1 MYKVTI
7 RYLLKNQLQ
16 LKESKF
22 FRFSRQFCLLFDQNL
37 TLFRPGPDRH
47 TVLNTCSERNRL
59 MKYQVVSFRCVLKNK
74 LGKVLSSTVNHDVL
88 TGQQVSGSQLPGL
101 ANALQNLTEGEYRR
115 VDLNASE
122 AYGFYD
128 PSMVIKVPK
137 TDLPDA
143 TERRNEHRPIMLDF
157 KGNRKAFRIVE
168 IGSES
173 IILDGNHPLA
183 GQDLVFEIETTAV
196 RDATPEEIS
205 ESVDHTSE
213 PMVH

>member
-1 MYKVTI
+1 
-7 RYLLKNQLQ
+7 
-16 LKESKF
+16 
-22 FRFSRQFCLLFDQNL
+22 
-37 TLFRPGPDRH
+37 
-47 TVLNTCSERNRL
+47 

-74 LGKVLSSTVNHDVL
+74 FGRIISSTFNQDVL
-88 TGQQVSGSQLPGL
+88 TGQQVPGGQLPGL
-101 ANALQNLTEGEYRR
+101 ANALQNLTEGEHRI

-128 PSMVIKVPK
+128 PTMVIKVPRG
-137 TDLPDA
+137 DLPDVS
-143 TERRNEHRPIMLDF
+143 ERQSEHRPIMLDF
-157 KGNRKAFRIVE
+157 KGNRKAFRVVE
-168 IGSES
+168 IGSEN

-205 ESVDHTSE
+205 ESVDQSSE